1 MMSTL
6 NRFSKGVNTLE
17 VSTVESI
24 DKAIAHYMVDEAL
37 TQEGMAKL
45 LSMTT
50 NTLRWKREGKSDWT
64 WSEILTLAD
73 LIGKTPDQ
81 LAGF

>member
-1 MMSTL
+1 MVL
-6 NRFSKGVNTLE
+6 VKEVNALT

-24 DKAIAHYMVDEAL
+24 DKAIAHYMVDEGL
-37 TQEGMAKL
+37 NQEGMAKRL
-45 LSMTT
+45 DMTT

-64 WSEILTLAD
+64 WSEILTLAG
-73 LIGKTPDQ
+73 LMGKTPDQ